1 MILNKLNSYVD
12 CDSLIRILNSFYKLN
27 FEEIYL
33 HREVVGYVY
42 FVKNSIK
49 KYVLKLYRNF
59 NTEQALQSIEI
70 IQYLK
75 NLNYPVVSIIPT
87 ENGSL
92 YIKFTIP
99 EGQCIGI
106 LYDYIEGIEPNRK
119 TEIIK
124 IGQQIGEF
132 HNLMEK
138 YPNPLIK
145 RGKEFYIDR
154 FIAILQKLQYN
165 SEKVEELE
173 RYGKELWNNID
184 RLPSGFCHGDLHTG
198 NMLQTKLNEYVLFD
212 FDIASCAYSVVDI
225 ATLCDGTNFFK
236 YYESAYDST
245 KGLFER
251 FYQGYC
257 QKRIISNI
265 EIVAIFD
272 FIAIRHYELIA
283 TLTNIR
289 GLGCLS
295 HSYIPS

>member
-1 MILNKLNSYVD
+1 MILNKLNSYAD

-59 NTEQALQSIEI
+59 NTEQALQSIQI

-99 EGQCIGI
+99 KGQCIGI
-106 LYDYIEGIEPNRK
+106 LYNYIEGIEPNRK

-154 FIAILQKLQYN
+154 FI
-165 SEKVEELE
+165 
-173 RYGKELWNNID
+173 
-184 RLPSGFCHGDLHTG
+184 
-198 NMLQTKLNEYVLFD
+198 
-212 FDIASCAYSVVDI
+212 
-225 ATLCDGTNFFK
+225 
-236 YYESAYDST
+236 
-245 KGLFER
+245 
-251 FYQGYC
+251 GYFTETS
-257 QKRIISNI
+257 I
-265 EIVAIFD
+265 
-272 FIAIRHYELIA
+272 
-283 TLTNIR
+283 
-289 GLGCLS
+289 
-295 HSYIPS
+295 